1 MRTYK
6 LLLFQFLLEKKVL
19 LSSPIKIIW
28 LHFSENQRFSEKA
41 IQQFLF
47 INKNFVPQ
55 SRDWV
60 LRSKIPTIFMRNKV
74 SLYSS

>member
-41 IQQFLF
+41 IQQFLLD
-47 INKNFVPQ
+47 KKTGL
-55 SRDWV
+55 
-60 LRSKIPTIFMRNKV
+60 LRSKVPTIFI
-74 SLYSS
+74 YI